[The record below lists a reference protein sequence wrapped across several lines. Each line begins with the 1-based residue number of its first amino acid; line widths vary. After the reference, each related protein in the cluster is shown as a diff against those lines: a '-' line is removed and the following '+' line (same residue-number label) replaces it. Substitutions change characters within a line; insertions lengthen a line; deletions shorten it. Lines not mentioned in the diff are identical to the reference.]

1 LERFDSSSSLTP
13 AAKNAFSFS
22 SLRFSSGR
30 TAMLFSGG
38 KLVAAIFPFAQR
50 IFSIVR
56 GRDIRGRF
64 LKKFEVLENLASQF
78 PKKRMEGKGH

>member
-1 LERFDSSSSLTP
+1 
-13 AAKNAFSFS
+13 
-22 SLRFSSGR
+22 
-30 TAMLFSGG
+30 MLFSGG

-78 PKKRMEGKGH
+78 PEKEWKGKDTN

>member
-1 LERFDSSSSLTP
+1 
-13 AAKNAFSFS
+13 
-22 SLRFSSGR
+22 
-30 TAMLFSGG
+30 MLFSGG
-38 KLVAAIFPFAQR
+38 KLVAAIFLSLR
-50 IFSIVR
+50 EFSQSCE

>member
-1 LERFDSSSSLTP
+1 
-13 AAKNAFSFS
+13 
-22 SLRFSSGR
+22 
-30 TAMLFSGG
+30 MLFSGG

-64 LKKFEVLENLASQF
+64 LKKFEVLENLASPF
-78 PKKRMEGKGH
+78 PEKGWKGKDTSERCRQIGTTCEKSSPFM